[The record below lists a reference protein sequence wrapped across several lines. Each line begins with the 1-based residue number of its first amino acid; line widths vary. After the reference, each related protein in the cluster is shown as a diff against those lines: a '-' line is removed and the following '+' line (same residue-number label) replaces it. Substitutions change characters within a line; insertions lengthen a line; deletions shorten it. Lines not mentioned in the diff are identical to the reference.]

1 MATTR
6 ANVELVRGWAI
17 EGDLDAETIVS
28 NTFALEWPPR
38 SGKTIEVPEVD
49 RAEWFDL
56 EDARRKILAS
66 QRPLLERLGP
76 ALSPHHE

>member
-1 MATTR
+1 MR
-6 ANVELVRGWAI
+6 E
-17 EGDLDAETIVS
+17 
-28 NTFALEWPPR
+28 F
-38 SGKTIEVPEVD
+38 PEVD